1 MELVD
6 LQAKCYLPWSYVSG
20 LKIRVKNGLGPA
32 RYRDPM
38 GPYEAPAISAGSSVV
53 HCSVD
58 LSKRGAIE
66 RLVSLIVLIL
76 LVGANA

>member
-1 MELVD
+1 M
-6 LQAKCYLPWSYVSG
+6 SG

-38 GPYEAPAISAGSSVV
+38 GPYEAPAISAGSSVI
-53 HCSVD
+53 HRSVD

-66 RLVSLIVLIL
+66 RLVSLIALILL